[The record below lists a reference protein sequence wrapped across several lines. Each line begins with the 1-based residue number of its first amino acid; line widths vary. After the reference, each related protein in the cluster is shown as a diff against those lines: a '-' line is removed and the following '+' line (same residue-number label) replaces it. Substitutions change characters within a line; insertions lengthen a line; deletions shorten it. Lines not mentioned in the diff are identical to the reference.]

1 MGDLDRLVAGMR
13 CREVLER
20 LSGYLDGDLPAPEL
34 AQVEAHV
41 RGCDWCERFGGQFAE
56 SVALL
61 KRELGPPEP
70 LDAAQV
76 QRLHQ
81 RIGAGIDEPAG

>member
-1 MGDLDRLVAGMR
+1 MADLDRVVAGMR
-13 CREVLER
+13 CRQVLER
-20 LSGYLDGDLPAPEL
+20 LSGYLDGDLPAPEA

-41 RGCDWCERFGGQFAE
+41 RSCDWCERFGGQFAG

-61 KRELGPPEP
+61 KRELGPPQP
-70 LDAAQV
+70 LDAARV

-81 RIGAGIDEPAG
+81 RIREGMDEPIG